1 MLGASAVGILALGGI
16 YITRALQPAPI
27 SFEGIEVLN
36 PRVTDDELLVVR
48 AVTPRRNVP
57 GCVNGVQ
64 IDLRNEMG
72 SILRLPIPA
81 REITRDRSDYS
92 IVIPQG
98 TMPGR
103 YQMKVR
109 EVFTCV
115 DGVEAVE
122 APWVP
127 MEVVSAPAE

>member
-16 YITRALQPAPI
+16 YTARALQPPPVI
-27 SFEGIEVLN
+27 FESIEVVN
-36 PRVTDDELLVVR
+36 PSVTDDELLYVKAR
-48 AVTPRRNVP
+48 TLRREVE

-64 IDLRNEMG
+64 IDLKSEIGN
-72 SILRLPIPA
+72 ILRLPIPA
-81 REITRDRSDYS
+81 REVGRDFSQYA

-98 TMPGR
+98 TTPGD
-103 YQMKVR
+103 YQLMVR

-122 APWVP
+122 TPWVP
-127 MEVVSAPAE
+127 MRVLP